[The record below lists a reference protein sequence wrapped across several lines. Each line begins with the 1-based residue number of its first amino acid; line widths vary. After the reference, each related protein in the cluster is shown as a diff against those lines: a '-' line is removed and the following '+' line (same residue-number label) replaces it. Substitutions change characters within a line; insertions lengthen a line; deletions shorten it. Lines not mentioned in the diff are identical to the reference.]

1 MKSSKNIF
9 MSVSFLWISTLTYSM
24 DEKNNG
30 TEKIAAY
37 NSFDEII
44 NAGRAYE
51 DDGNPQKAV
60 ELYSVAYHYKQ
71 LQDLMSFK
79 ELGQAIVNGD
89 QERTRTLS
97 GELDQE
103 KQARK
108 LSQELHQSK
117 SKQKNNR

>member
-1 MKSSKNIF
+1 